1 MGNDKYIFYCIKLY
15 LKITGGYILL
25 VTGTSLKKLR
35 LEAGLTQKRL
45 AELIGVSQAHIAKI
59 ERGKVDPRLS
69 TVNKIL
75 AVISKGKN
83 VTCKGIM
90 TEGVL
95 SAKPSNSVLK
105 VSEVMVRHAIS
116 QMPVLDGSRI
126 IGTITEENIIS
137 NLSSD
142 IAEKQVKNIM
152 SAPLPTVSE
161 ETSVD
166 TVRSL
171 LEGHQGVLVT
181 KGKEL
186 VGIIT
191 RSDLLKTIS

>member
-1 MGNDKYIFYCIKLY
+1 MLI
-15 LKITGGYILL
+15 
-25 VTGTSLKKLR
+25 TGTSLKKLR
-35 LEAGLTQKRL
+35 LEAGLTQKKL
-45 AELIGVSQAHIAKI
+45 AELIGISQAHIAKI

-69 TVNKIL
+69 TINKIL

-83 VTCKGIM
+83 VTCKDIM

-95 SAKPSNSVLK
+95 SAKPNNSVLK

-116 QMPVLDGSRI
+116 QMPILDGSKI

-137 NLSSD
+137 NLGAD
-142 IAEKQVKNIM
+142 VAEKKVKNIM
-152 SAPLPTVSE
+152 GAPLPTVSE
-161 ETSVD
+161 ETPVD
-166 TVRSL
+166 IVRPL